1 MRPQKERITA
11 NNLRI
16 SMHPG
21 QYTLLNALDMDI
33 VERTIADL
41 NYYVTI
47 IELLGG
53 TQANKIVIHIGG
65 IYGDKEAAIERFID
79 QANQLSD
86 RIKDI

>member
-1 MRPQKERITA
+1 
-11 NNLRI
+11 
-16 SMHPG
+16 MHPG
-21 QYTLLNALDMDI
+21 QYTLVNALDMDI
-33 VERTIADL
+33 VERAIADL

-47 IELLGG
+47 IELL
-53 TQANKIVIHIGG
+53 GG

>member
-1 MRPQKERITA
+1 
-11 NNLRI
+11 
-16 SMHPG
+16 MHPG

-33 VERTIADL
+33 VERAIADL

-53 TQANKIVIHIGG
+53 TQANKIVIHIG
-65 IYGDKEAAIERFID
+65 DKEAAIERFID

-86 RIKDI
+86 MIKDI

>member
-1 MRPQKERITA
+1 
-11 NNLRI
+11 
-16 SMHPG
+16 MHPG

-33 VERTIADL
+33 VDRAIADL

-65 IYGDKEAAIERFID
+65 IYDDKEAAIERFVD